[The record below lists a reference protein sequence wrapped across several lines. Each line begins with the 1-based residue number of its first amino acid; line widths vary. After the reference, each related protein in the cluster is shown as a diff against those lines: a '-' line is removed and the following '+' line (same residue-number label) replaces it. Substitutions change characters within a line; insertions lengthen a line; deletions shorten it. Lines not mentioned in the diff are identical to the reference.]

1 MKTKTKIT
9 LCALA
14 LSAFALTAC
23 SKPADKVDPAADSTA
38 TTATS
43 TQNQPASMPASAND
57 LNWVGDYKGLLPC
70 ADCEGIE
77 TELELKANNTYE
89 LSEEYLG
96 KQGNEFKAKGTFS
109 FDADQSNVI
118 TLDEQGQKRKFFIG
132 DNYIELRDMQTGQ
145 ALDTKLNY
153 KLMKEM

>member
-1 MKTKTKIT
+1 MKIQ
-9 LCALA
+9 L
-14 LSAFALTAC
+14 LSACLMTILTLTAC
-23 SKPADKVDPAADSTA
+23 SKPADKTEAMNN
-38 TTATS
+38 TTTS
-43 TQNQPASMPASAND
+43 TESQAASMPTSAND
-57 LNWVGDYKGLLPC
+57 LNWVGDYKGVLPC

-89 LSEEYLG
+89 LSEEYRG
-96 KQGNEFKAKGTFS
+96 KQNNEFKAKGSFT

-132 DNYIELRDMQTGQ
+132 DNFVELRDMQTGKN
-145 ALDTKLNY
+145 LDTQLNY